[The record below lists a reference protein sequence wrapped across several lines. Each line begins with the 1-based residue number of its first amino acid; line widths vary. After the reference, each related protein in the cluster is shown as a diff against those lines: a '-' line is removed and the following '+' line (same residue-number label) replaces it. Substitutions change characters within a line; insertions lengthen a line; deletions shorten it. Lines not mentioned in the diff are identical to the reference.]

1 MEIRQTVRTVFLSLA
16 LVMLGI
22 ALVNSARMVLFLG
35 RSERAVGRVVD
46 YQTVE
51 GAAPPFMGAD
61 GAGRMYYAVV
71 EFEAPERRR
80 FVSPVG
86 RRTRV
91 YSIGSEVVVR
101 YLPDRSPDRSGGER
115 IESLPDIW
123 GGTLIFA
130 GLGLLFLAIA
140 LTAPKGFR
148 R

>member
-16 LVMLGI
+16 LVMIGI
-22 ALVNSARMVLFLG
+22 ALVNSVRAAVFLG
-35 RSERAVGRVVD
+35 RSERAAGQVVD

-51 GAAPPFMGAD
+51 GAAPPFMDAD

-71 EFEAPERRR
+71 EFAAPERRR

-91 YSIGSEVVVR
+91 YPIGSGVVVR
-101 YLPDRSPDRSGGER
+101 YVPGRTGRER
-115 IESLPDIW
+115 IESPADIW
-123 GGTLIFA
+123 GAALIFA